1 MKEKELPLIIE
12 VLKFCQ
18 HKRGNFHPMS
28 RTIRASTMLSKG
40 SQDLKPKST
49 QKLRLMVNGPA
60 STMDWLTPSKLVQEV
75 HPTPY
80 QLGRKSSGPLW
91 HKWLNRQYCRRKHSD
106 FSLEDQA
113 KCVAENL
120 KNFQFMYKSPD
131 TTHIPESILR
141 RDAGVRSGLGFGPE
155 PHQTAPRVRFGA
167 QPGGPVQG
175 LAICLLHPFV
185 VVAAIAALQPSLS
198 LSSLL
203 PRCVIVV
210 AAQSSPSSLRLPYGR
225 PIVVVVAARSSLFI
239 VAAVTASPSRHHPPL
254 SYCSRCLVLMAARGA
269 EGQWRD
275 RGPTRGSGF
284 GDVNYDG
291 LPHRSLVQVT
301 PQITIHTAPEATR
314 PRKGEDDGLRQA
326 PFLVPS
332 CSPSLRCCGTCDD
345 DDASLA
351 ASDPDHDG
359 PDSVAY
365 YPVGST
371 SSTPSPSPSSSPSPQ
386 PSSFIIVILD
396 FELLGERDLIQ
407 FVHVEYYFN
416 ELNEFDHP
424 SSSTSSTATSSSTPN
439 TPVSTPDTKPSST
452 TGNSAPRTKTT
463 GARKRRQP
471 DHDCDHDDP
480 KEMTT
485 KMTATATR
493 WQWRRLLTTTTTWRP
508 PDHEQLGD
516 HDAEGRTKGLHR
528 TKNSKLLRKPTNC
541 GANYI
546 RGPDSRPFNSSVS
559 AGDYPDCDLKRRMS
573 HEVYARPQPDSEA
586 AHRYCHTAA
595 NRLIEHHRVGTRT
608 CKSRVSLTPTAESV
622 AKIGMESRLRAAKWG
637 GKGKGG
643 DHGGTST
650 HDREHGWV
658 SHGCRFFVRVRGA
671 V

>member
-1 MKEKELPLIIE
+1 MQGADG
-12 VLKFCQ
+12 F
-18 HKRGNFHPMS
+18 R
-28 RTIRASTMLSKG
+28 RTTTLQRLGRNDSSKG
-40 SQDLKPKST
+40 
-49 QKLRLMVNGPA
+49 
-60 STMDWLTPSKLVQEV
+60 
-75 HPTPY
+75 
-80 QLGRKSSGPLW
+80 
-91 HKWLNRQYCRRKHSD
+91 
-106 FSLEDQA
+106 
-113 KCVAENL
+113 
-120 KNFQFMYKSPD
+120 
-131 TTHIPESILR
+131 
-141 RDAGVRSGLGFGPE
+141 
-155 PHQTAPRVRFGA
+155 
-167 QPGGPVQG
+167 
-175 LAICLLHPFV
+175 
-185 VVAAIAALQPSLS
+185 
-198 LSSLL
+198 
-203 PRCVIVV
+203 
-210 AAQSSPSSLRLPYGR
+210 
-225 PIVVVVAARSSLFI
+225 
-239 VAAVTASPSRHHPPL
+239 
-254 SYCSRCLVLMAARGA
+254 
-269 EGQWRD
+269 
-275 RGPTRGSGF
+275 
-284 GDVNYDG
+284 
-291 LPHRSLVQVT
+291 VQVT
-301 PQITIHTAPEATR
+301 PQITIRTAPEATR

-326 PFLVPS
+326 SFLVPS

-345 DDASLA
+345 DDASPA

-386 PSSFIIVILD
+386 PSSFIVVILD

-463 GARKRRQP
+463 GARKRRRP

-480 KEMTT
+480 KETTT
-485 KMTATATR
+485 KTTATATR
-493 WQWRRLLTTTTTWRP
+493 RQWRRLRLRRQRGDHPTTSNSATTTRK
-508 PDHEQLGD
+508 
-516 HDAEGRTKGLHR
+516 EGRKAYIEQNDRRAATTDPVHPPE
-528 TKNSKLLRKPTNC
+528 NSKLLREPTNC

-643 DHGGTST
+643 DRGGTST
-650 HDREHGWV
+650 HDHFLCAFGV
-658 SHGCRFFVRVRGA
+658 RFEVRPPLSPEPDRTSQRFKVRPESPNRTRVRFGVREKRSPNRTA
-671 V
+671 PDRGIPMPRTRTPPRHVVHLGLQAIRRATSIPAPTPRHCQHTAPPQHGTQDLYRQPTTTPPQHGTQRPATADPHATPTRRATSRHTPTHHHAKTPSPPTRHVAPTRCARPYRPATPLQRGTQGPSHHRPPRHPNTARNTPTHRHAKTPSPPTRQVAPTWRATPRRPVTTPTPSAPPYIHAIYNTSTSLQ